1 MATRF
6 SRRRLLATSAAAS
19 AALALP
25 LSGSRGVLAA
35 QERNSV
41 VWISPRGSLEVL
53 DDYGYWVGKKM
64 GYFGDLQTELQPGI
78 LEATSGGK
86 AVAEGQADMSFVSPG
101 VFSALLEAGT
111 PLVSVWHQVAQDTF
125 DFAVPKGS
133 GITEVAQLEG
143 KKVAL
148 GDPGWSLITDPM
160 FAQAGVDPA
169 SIQYIPAGATWA
181 QAVDQGQADA
191 ALTWEGLRAQW
202 GATGLEYDYILGKD
216 WSKFPSNSFQIRK
229 EDFEDSALADLYT
242 RYLRGWAMGME
253 FSYWNPRAATEITM
267 NEPTIS
273 QALNET
279 FQDKAVAVESMW
291 ENALIFRGDFATREG
306 WGWHDMASWQGY
318 FDTIHDLGQITKA
331 IKAEDVCK
339 NDYIAGA
346 NDFDVEQV
354 KEDARTY
361 ALSPEYAAVPVPEG
375 AGFSQADLEG
385 SPAASPAA

>member
-1 MATRF
+1 M
-6 SRRRLLATSAAAS
+6 
-19 AALALP
+19 
-25 LSGSRGVLAA
+25 GS
-35 QERNSV
+35 
-41 VWISPRGSLEVL
+41 
-53 DDYGYWVGKKM
+53 D
-64 GYFGDLQTELQPGI
+64 
-78 LEATSGGK
+78 
-86 AVAEGQADMSFVSPG
+86 
-101 VFSALLEAGT
+101 
-111 PLVSVWHQVAQDTF
+111 
-125 DFAVPKGS
+125 
-133 GITEVAQLEG
+133 
-143 KKVAL
+143 
-148 GDPGWSLITDPM
+148 
-160 FAQAGVDPA
+160 
-169 SIQYIPAGATWA
+169 
-181 QAVDQGQADA
+181 
-191 ALTWEGLRAQW
+191 
-202 GATGLEYDYILGKD
+202 GLEYDYILGKD

-291 ENALIFRGDFATREG
+291 ENALIFRGDFANREG

>member
-1 MATRF
+1 MVTRL
-6 SRRRLLATSAAAS
+6 SRRRLLGTG
-19 AALALP
+19 AALTAAMALP
-25 LSGSRGVLAA
+25 FGSRGLLLAA

-53 DDYGYWVGKKM
+53 DDYGYWVAVEL
-64 GYFGDLQTELQPGI
+64 GYFGDIETELQPGI

-143 KKVAL
+143 KRVAL

-160 FAQAGVDPA
+160 FAQAGIDPA
-169 SIQYIPAGATWA
+169 SVQYIQAGGTWA
-181 QAVDQGQADA
+181 QAVAQGQADA

-202 GATGLEYDYILGKD
+202 GATGLDYDYILGKD
-216 WSKFPSNSFQIRK
+216 WSTFPSNSFQIRR
-229 EDFEDSALADLYT
+229 EDFEDASLADLYT

-253 FSYWNPRAATEITM
+253 FAYWNPRAATQITM
-267 NEPTIS
+267 NRPEIS

-291 ENALIFRGDFATREG
+291 QNAQIFRGDFENREG
-306 WGWHDMASWQGY
+306 WGWHDLASWQGY
-318 FDTIHDLGQITKA
+318 FDTILELGQITEA
-331 IKAEDVCK
+331 INAEDVCK
-339 NDYIAGA
+339 NDYVAGA
-346 NDFDVEQV
+346 NDFDVETV
-354 KEDARTY
+354 REAARTY
-361 ALSPEYAAVPVPEG
+361 PLNEEYAAVPVPEG
-375 AGFSQADLEG
+375 AGFSEEELEA

>member
-25 LSGSRGVLAA
+25 VASRGVLVAA

-148 GDPGWSLITDPM
+148 GDSGWSLITDPM
-160 FAQAGVDPA
+160 FAQAGIDPA

-202 GATGLEYDYILGKD
+202 GATGLDYDYILGKD
-216 WSKFPSNSFQIRK
+216 WSKFPSNSFQIRAK
-229 EDFEDSALADLYT
+229 DFEDSALTELYT
-242 RYLRGWAMGME
+242 TYLRGWAMGME
-253 FSYWNPRAATEITM
+253 FAYWNPRAAAEITM

-291 ENALIFRGDFATREG
+291 ENALIFRGDFASREG

-318 FDTIHDLGQITKA
+318 FDTILDLGQITKA

-375 AGFSQADLEG
+375 AGFSQEDLEG
-385 SPAASPAA
+385 SPEASPAA